1 MRLGARRLTWPEVCE
16 GAGVE
21 HAVADLLWR
30 ALGFPDVPSDE
41 RAYTDDDLRALQIAA
56 EGIGELTDGRREAAL
71 ELVVGEARAVSAH
84 LTRIAEIEVD
94 AIAQM
99 SELGLRERTVGQAF
113 ERGLAR
119 SDLGWLLL
127 YGLRRRL
134 DEALR
139 RRTGLEA
146 GHQPILAVGFVDLV
160 DFTRTSNRLDV
171 EELGRL
177 LSRFESL
184 VSDAVTEAGGRV
196 VKLIGDE
203 AMFVCPSPA
212 GAALAALDV
221 LACCATSDLPPARA
235 GLALGPLVP
244 RVGDYFGPTVNL
256 ASRLIDLAEPGA
268 IVVDQP
274 LAEAVRPDAPFCLDS
289 GGRARLKGIGDVAFW
304 RLRQG

>member
-30 ALGFPDVPSDE
+30 ALGFPDVPPDE

-127 YGLRRRL
+127 SVCAAASTRRSGAGR
-134 DEALR
+134 ASR
-139 RRTGLEA
+139 RDTSRSWRSDSLTLSTSRERVTA
-146 GHQPILAVGFVDLV
+146 WTWRNLV
-160 DFTRTSNRLDV
+160 DS
-171 EELGRL
+171 
-177 LSRFESL
+177 S
-184 VSDAVTEAGGRV
+184 
-196 VKLIGDE
+196 
-203 AMFVCPSPA
+203 
-212 GAALAALDV
+212 
-221 LACCATSDLPPARA
+221 
-235 GLALGPLVP
+235 
-244 RVGDYFGPTVNL
+244 L
-256 ASRLIDLAEPGA
+256 ASSRSSQTP
-268 IVVDQP
+268 
-274 LAEAVRPDAPFCLDS
+274 
-289 GGRARLKGIGDVAFW
+289 
-304 RLRQG
+304 